1 MKLELGLPNYATKSD
16 LKEATNINA
25 SKFAKKVDLANLNW
39 DVDKLDID
47 KLKTVSVDLSKPSD
61 AVKNKVVKKN
71 FYDKLADD
79 IQNND
84 NIDFIKNAELK
95 GAKVVVIEKKITTYD
110 N

>member
-1 MKLELGLPNYATKSD
+1 MRCWQ
-16 LKEATNINA
+16 IR
-25 SKFAKKVDLANLNW
+25 
-39 DVDKLDID
+39 ID